1 MVVMERRNRTLRCG
15 SWKASRTHT
24 HTHTH
29 THPSLSSS
37 PLYPFIPSS
46 LSLSLFLLHSLLLS
60 IQLPLLLRFMSAQ
73 VAMAVSPRSEANGT
87 LEQLSEL
94 LGSESAAEMS
104 LGLINALRPVMR
116 SGHLGLLKE
125 KEREIERE
133 RERELGKIRG
143 SLTMCVML
151 LPQ

>member
-1 MVVMERRNRTLRCG
+1 
-15 SWKASRTHT
+15 
-24 HTHTH
+24 
-29 THPSLSSS
+29 
-37 PLYPFIPSS
+37 
-46 LSLSLFLLHSLLLS
+46 
-60 IQLPLLLRFMSAQ
+60 
-73 VAMAVSPRSEANGT
+73 MAVSPRSEANGT

-133 RERELGKIRG
+133 RERERAWEDQRKSYHVRNAAPTVNNSRG
-143 SLTMCVML
+143 FWPSFYSVSLFPLYLLFFHLLLSLSRCVSKL
-151 LPQ
+151 LHPLLASVL